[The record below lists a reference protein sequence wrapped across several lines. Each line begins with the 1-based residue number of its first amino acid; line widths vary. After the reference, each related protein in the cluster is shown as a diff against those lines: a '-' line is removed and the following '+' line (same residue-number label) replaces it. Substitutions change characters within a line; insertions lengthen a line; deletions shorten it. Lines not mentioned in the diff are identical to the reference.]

1 MPEEFETTITVGENS
16 YIDID
21 EANEY
26 FAGRLHAESWS
37 GADSETK
44 EKALKQ
50 ATKEIDRQP
59 LGGRKA
65 NSGQELA
72 FPRYPDTEVPEA
84 VKEACCEEALALLE
98 RGNSQRR
105 KLQQEGVQSF
115 MLGNMSETYAPGAGR
130 GLLSHEAKEL
140 LKPWLLGAVMI
151 V

>member
-1 MPEEFETTITVGENS
+1 MAETETTITVGENS

-26 FAGRLHAESWS
+26 FSGRLHAESWS

-50 ATKEIDRQP
+50 ATRAIDRQ
-59 LGGRKA
+59 LLKGRKT
-65 NSGQELA
+65 NPEQELA

-84 VKEACCEEALALLE
+84 VKEACCEEALTMLE

-115 MLGNMSETYAPGAGR
+115 ALGNMSESYVAGAGK
-130 GLLSHEAKEL
+130 GLLSQEAKEL
-140 LKPWLLGAVMI
+140 LRPWLLGAVNI
-151 V
+151 T